1 MPIWC
6 VPLILKQIKHKLI
19 MADNNKGQQL
29 QINLDPSVA
38 QGTYSNLALI
48 AHGPTEFI
56 LDFAAMLPAMP
67 KANVG
72 ARVIMAPE
80 HAKRLLI
87 ALQDNIMKY
96 ENTFGQIKIS
106 GQQGR
111 TIAPF
116 GNGNQ
121 GQA

>member
-1 MPIWC
+1 
-6 VPLILKQIKHKLI
+6 
-19 MADNNKGQQL
+19 MADNNNKQL
-29 QINLDPSVA
+29 QINIDPSVA
-38 QGTYSNLALI
+38 QGVYSNLALI
-48 AHGPTEFI
+48 AHGPAEFI
-56 LDFAAMLPAMP
+56 FDFAAMLPAMP

-96 ENTFGQIKIS
+96 EQQFGQIKVS